1 MAIRPDELA
10 IAITAELSAYEQEV
24 TDQIKEDV
32 KQVAAECVKEIKA
45 KAPRKT
51 GKYRR
56 GWKSKVAF
64 ESPTDIRVEVYN
76 STKPQL
82 THLLEFGHAKVNGG
96 RVEGFPHIY
105 PAEQAAR
112 KKLESKAKV
121 AVQR

>member
-24 TDQIKEDV
+24 TEQIKEDV
-32 KQVAAECVKEIKA
+32 KQVADECVKEIKA
-45 KAPRKT
+45 KAPQRT

-76 STKPQL
+76 SAKPQL

-96 RVEGFPHIY
+96 RVEGIPHIY

-121 AVQR
+121 AVKR